1 MKDHWE
7 EETLIQS
14 KSNPLR
20 MLLGILSLSNNF
32 FDNDFSAVAKIMQ
45 HRPDVAPLANWLE
58 RWISWLPV
66 YEDREESANCYS
78 FIAQIL
84 NGQGVS
90 INVYNS
96 ENVQL
101 DIWASISRHSMKI
114 SFTSETTLLCPDLV
128 F

>member
-20 MLLGILSLSNNF
+20 MLLGILSLSNHF

-114 SFTSETTLLCPDLV
+114 SFTSETTLLCPDLI

>member
-1 MKDHWE
+1 
-7 EETLIQS
+7 
-14 KSNPLR
+14 
-20 MLLGILSLSNNF
+20 MLLGILSLSNHF
-32 FDNDFSAVAKIMQ
+32 FVYYFSAVAKIMQ

-90 INVYNS
+90 INVYN
-96 ENVQL
+96 
-101 DIWASISRHSMKI
+101 HGCHKI
-114 SFTSETTLLCPDLV
+114 SNFTWLLSLRFALDLN
-128 F
+128 

>member
-1 MKDHWE
+1 
-7 EETLIQS
+7 
-14 KSNPLR
+14 
-20 MLLGILSLSNNF
+20 
-32 FDNDFSAVAKIMQ
+32 MQ

-114 SFTSETTLLCPDLV
+114 SFTSETTLLCPYLV

>member
-1 MKDHWE
+1 
-7 EETLIQS
+7 
-14 KSNPLR
+14 
-20 MLLGILSLSNNF
+20 
-32 FDNDFSAVAKIMQ
+32 MQ

-90 INVYNS
+90 INVYSS

-101 DIWASISRHSMKI
+101 DIWASVPGHSMMI
-114 SFTSETTLLCPDLV
+114 SFTGETTLLCPYLVSLSLV
-128 F
+128 FNL